1 LLGGVAQLHE
11 HAHERVGELEIAL
24 AGPAASFVI
33 GAVSG
38 IIALGLYGIGA
49 PGVFTAAFVWLSVV
63 SILLAV
69 FNLLPG
75 APLDGGRVLAA
86 ILWRR
91 SGDERGSRQRAAE
104 VGYVMGQVLIGLGV
118 VEVFFGGDVSGLWLA
133 LLGWILMG
141 AARGESAQLQLTG
154 ALTGVR
160 VADVMTR
167 DPRVVRSGTT
177 VAQFVEDSSGLS
189 RGSTFP
195 IVDAQGR
202 LAGLVTFRSV
212 RSLPSPRWPT
222 TTVDEIAIPHSELW
236 TAAPDEYLVDALTRG
251 HRGEGRIVVVDNA
264 RVIGMVSPID
274 VTQAMQRFGLRADLT
289 SPRP

>member
-1 LLGGVAQLHE
+1 
-11 HAHERVGELEIAL
+11 L
-24 AGPAASFVI
+24 AGPGTSFVI
-33 GAVSG
+33 GALSG
-38 IIALGLYGIGA
+38 VVAIGLDAVGA
-49 PGVFTAAFVWLSVV
+49 PGVLVAAFVWLSVV
-63 SILLAV
+63 SMLLAV

-91 SGDERGSRQRAAE
+91 SGDERGSRRRAAE

-118 VEVFFGGDVSGLWLA
+118 IEVLFGGGVGGLWLA
-133 LLGWILMG
+133 LLGWFLMG
-141 AARGESAQLQLTG
+141 AARAESTQLQMTA

-177 VAQFVEDSSGLS
+177 VAQFVADSSGPS

-195 IVDAQGR
+195 IVDNEGE

-212 RSLPSPRWPT
+212 RSLPSPRWAT
-222 TTVDEIAIPHSELW
+222 TTVDEIAVPHSELW
-236 TAAPDEYLVDALTRG
+236 TAAPAELLIDALARG
-251 HRGEGRIVVVDNA
+251 HRGEGRIIVVDNE
-264 RVIGMVSPID
+264 RVVGIVSPVD

-289 SPRP
+289 APRR